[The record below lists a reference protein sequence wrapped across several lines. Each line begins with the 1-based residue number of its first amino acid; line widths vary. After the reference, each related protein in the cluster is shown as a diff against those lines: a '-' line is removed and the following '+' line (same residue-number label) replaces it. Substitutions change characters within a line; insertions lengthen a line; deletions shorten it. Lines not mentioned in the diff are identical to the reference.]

1 MEETVV
7 QRWPIPPSARHTW
20 HACMHTHAR
29 THTHALSLKSKAI
42 LGSVVMGEQAVLN
55 SDLVHSPPNCESVQ
69 TEIPTAAPRSPCEDG
84 VRSARRPT
92 QGPLRVRGRLSGT
105 VHLLLWSGPQRL
117 PGSVFDSISIQL
129 LIQQGALPECC

>member
-1 MEETVV
+1 MACT
-7 QRWPIPPSARHTW
+7 RAR
-20 HACMHTHAR
+20 THAR
-29 THTHALSLKSKAI
+29 TRTHARARALSLKSKAI
-42 LGSVVMGEQAVLN
+42 LGSVVIGEQVVLN

-84 VRSARRPT
+84 VRSAQLPA
-92 QGPLRVRGRLSGT
+92 QGPLRVRGRLSGA

-129 LIQQGALPECC
+129 LIQQGTLPECC